1 MNRYRVPQGRG
12 AGFAG
17 ADPGRGAHAGAGRD
31 TSAVVV
37 SGRKRLARAGLR
49 AGEVHQTATA
59 GSFRYIGP
67 LILRLR

>member
-17 ADPGRGAHAGAGRD
+17 AEIPLTQHDLASLAGTTRPTVNRVLRVAETAG
-31 TSAVVV
+31 
-37 SGRKRLARAGLR
+37 